1 MLLGPYLQEPIKTN
15 KNAVKPYKPHTNSI
29 TRASFFSLNEMQIS
43 QRILKIPNYSRH
55 FAPVLK
61 NSFVNLA
68 EIDDE
73 NFERCEPITEEN
85 SHILL
90 TRLNVPGSQ
99 SFYDFFYANRKK
111 STEPGENVIKIKIA
125 DKTNKSDKMDKI
137 NTIKERKEFLKLIN
151 SYKHLLESANLLN
164 NANIVNINFHP
175 STLVFRDNLPVV
187 ARFDDCFHFPTMN
200 EERKS
205 YLFSDY
211 QAKNVFLPLEAHVI
225 CFLIDNRQDTLSF
238 SSIEAICED
247 CRRRLGSLSCFS
259 KAFLDQYKETAHF
272 SLQSL
277 INKPKYL
284 IITEMLQNCSTWNN
298 YGISTLFLVLLRD
311 VFKSRSGFPQNAFF
325 SRFSQILTL
334 GIHPIPE
341 KRPTSLQNI
350 SLFNDI
356 LYNTTTQDY
365 DKLLSLFASLSGLL

>member
-1 MLLGPYLQEPIKTN
+1 MLLGPYLQEPMKTS
-15 KNAVKPYKPHTNSI
+15 KNAVKPYKKHTSSI
-29 TRASFFSLNEMQIS
+29 VRTSFFSLNEIQIS
-43 QRILKIPNYSRH
+43 QRILQIPNYSRH
-55 FAPVLK
+55 FAPVMK

-73 NFERCEPITEEN
+73 NFEKCEKISEEN

-111 STEPGENVIKIKIA
+111 NAIPGENVIKFKI
-125 DKTNKSDKMDKI
+125 TEKSYKNDKI

-151 SYKHLLESANLLN
+151 SYKHMLESANLLN
-164 NANIVNINFHP
+164 NANIVNMNFHP

-225 CFLIDNRQDTLSF
+225 CFLIDNKQDTLSF
-238 SSIEAICED
+238 SSIEEICED
-247 CRRRLGSLSCFS
+247 CRSRVASLSCFS

-277 INKPKYL
+277 TNKPKHE
-284 IITEMLQNCSTWNN
+284 IINEMLRNCASWNN

-311 VFKSRSGFPQNAFF
+311 IFKGREGFPQNSFF

-334 GIHPIPE
+334 GIHPIPD
-341 KRPTSLQNI
+341 KRLSISQNI

-356 LYNTTTQDY
+356 LYNTSAQDY
-365 DKLLSLFASLSGLL
+365 DQLLSLFASLSGLL